1 MLNSIKN
8 IILEKFPDI
17 KTNKTYSS
25 NYTANTIDLSINN
38 NDININ
44 INDNEN
50 SLEKNITNL
59 GILDRLNKSNN
70 IPFSSKDI
78 KLCLYKIVKSSK
90 LYKEELI
97 NFTSGTGPFIQYCL
111 YKEKE
116 TNNIR
121 FPTLSYSKDIIKKSL
136 QSFKSVF
143 EYFNYEIVYEG
154 YYEYNN
160 EIYLWFKIDENQI
173 KLNFSSIE
181 NNWHWCLVSE
191 IINHKSTLEHF
202 KIDKSIR
209 KMFLEN
215 TDMFYLRD
223 ELNNI
228 YEIPEIKYYG
238 GNWNDIQGVAALGAK
253 RQRPEASL
261 GPYYYFGNYKSGIR
275 YAIFSKT
282 RKPVEIDGEI
292 LTIDEDGRWKEGGL
306 VKFAVFTGKH
316 IMKIRTKN
324 TSSDLLENKYN
335 LSATERLVDGGHEWV
350 NDFDSIGLGTYFY
363 KTERGTTREINPLIA
378 IKTFDQQVPLTYYR
392 VNTNQEIENDVY
404 IS

>member
-1 MLNSIKN
+1 MLNSTKN

-17 KTNKTYSS
+17 KTNKTYAS
-25 NYTANTIDLSINN
+25 NCTTNTIDLSINN
-38 NDININ
+38 DDININ

-143 EYFNYEIVYEG
+143 EQFNFKIVYEG

-253 RQRPEASL
+253 RQHPEASL

>member
-1 MLNSIKN
+1 MLNSTKN

-17 KTNKTYSS
+17 KTNKTYAS
-25 NYTANTIDLSINN
+25 NYTTNTIDLSINN

>member
-1 MLNSIKN
+1 MLNSTKN

-38 NDININ
+38 NDINI
-44 INDNEN
+44 INNEN
-50 SLEKNITNL
+50 SLEKHITNL
-59 GILDRLNKSNN
+59 GILERLNKNDN

-78 KLCLYKIVKSSK
+78 KLCLYKIVKPSK
-90 LYKEELI
+90 LYKGELI
-97 NFTSGTGPFIQYCL
+97 NFTSGTTPFIQYCL

-116 TNNIR
+116 TNNIH
-121 FPTLSYSKDIIKKSL
+121 FPTLPYSKDIIKKSL

-143 EYFNYEIVYEG
+143 EQFNFKIVYEG

-160 EIYLWFKIDENQI
+160 EIYLWFKNDENQVR
-173 KLNFSSIE
+173 LNFSSIE
-181 NNWHWCLVSE
+181 NNWYWCLVSE
-191 IINHKSTLEHF
+191 IINHKSTLEHL
-202 KIDKSIR
+202 KIDESIR

-238 GNWNDIQGVAALGAK
+238 GNWSDIQGVAALGVK

-306 VKFAVFTGKH
+306 VKFAIFTGKH

-324 TSSDLLENKYN
+324 TSLDLLENKYN
-335 LSATERLVDGGHEWV
+335 LSAKQKLVDGGFEWI
-350 NDFDSIGLGTYFY
+350 NEFDSIGLGTYFY
-363 KTERGTTREINPLIA
+363 ETENGTTRELNPLIA
-378 IKTFDQQVPLTYYR
+378 IKTFEQQVPLTYYR
-392 VNTNQEIENDVY
+392 VNTNQDIESDVY